1 MAEGFL
7 RQLLQERGA
16 ATVRLS
22 SAGVYSW
29 DDSPATPEAVR
40 ALEERGIDISSH
52 VARRLTRALVEEADL
67 ILAMASDHRDAV
79 QQVVPAAAD
88 RTFTIKEFVHLVADD
103 PPPAPR
109 FGDPDLLLVESVD
122 RANGV
127 RQLPNRR
134 PLTDED
140 VADPLGLGIEAF
152 RAAAW
157 ELGELCQRLA
167 NAVFGPAGAPEGEP
181 AAGAPGSDTRRGVA
195 RRREGLAMNDYAA
208 SWEALKATDPEVAD
222 AIASELR
229 RERSTLRLIASEN
242 YASPSVLAALASSMN
257 NKYAEGYPGRRYY
270 GGCEFVDVT
279 ERLAIER
286 ATRLF
291 GAEHANV
298 QPHAGAQANM
308 AVYGAFLTPGDPDQK
323 VLGLVLA
330 HGGHLT
336 HGSPVNFSGKWFSF
350 VGYEVDRDTELIDM
364 DRVRD
369 LALEHHPKMILA
381 GFTAYPRVIDFAAFR
396 QIADEVGA
404 IFMVDAAH
412 FIGLVAGGA
421 YPSPVPHAD
430 VVTFTTH
437 KTLRGPRGAMILC
450 REEHAKAIDKA
461 VFPMMQGGPL
471 EHTIAAKAVCLQE
484 AMRPEFRDYAER
496 TVRTA
501 RALASGLADQGLR
514 LVSGG
519 TDSHLAL
526 VDLQPLGMT
535 GAEAEAACEEVGIA
549 LNKNAIPFDP
559 LPPTKAS
566 GIRVGTPG
574 PATIGMDEPEMKE
587 VARIIGDVLRQPQD
601 QAVKERARQA
611 VGELMSRF
619 PVYPG

>member
-167 NAVFGPAGAPEGEP
+167 NAVFGPARATSRDAADEAGREGAMSVSGP
-181 AAGAPGSDTRRGVA
+181 AASGPAGAGGTDPRTRASRG
-195 RRREGLAMNDYAA
+195 REGLAMNDYAA

-222 AIASELR
+222 AIAAELR

-257 NKYAEGYPGRRYY
+257 NKYAEG
-270 GGCEFVDVT
+270 
-279 ERLAIER
+279 
-286 ATRLF
+286 
-291 GAEHANV
+291 
-298 QPHAGAQANM
+298 
-308 AVYGAFLTPGDPDQK
+308 
-323 VLGLVLA
+323 
-330 HGGHLT
+330 
-336 HGSPVNFSGKWFSF
+336 
-350 VGYEVDRDTELIDM
+350 
-364 DRVRD
+364 
-369 LALEHHPKMILA
+369 
-381 GFTAYPRVIDFAAFR
+381 
-396 QIADEVGA
+396 
-404 IFMVDAAH
+404 
-412 FIGLVAGGA
+412 
-421 YPSPVPHAD
+421 
-430 VVTFTTH
+430 
-437 KTLRGPRGAMILC
+437 
-450 REEHAKAIDKA
+450 
-461 VFPMMQGGPL
+461 
-471 EHTIAAKAVCLQE
+471 
-484 AMRPEFRDYAER
+484 
-496 TVRTA
+496 
-501 RALASGLADQGLR
+501 
-514 LVSGG
+514 
-519 TDSHLAL
+519 
-526 VDLQPLGMT
+526 
-535 GAEAEAACEEVGIA
+535 
-549 LNKNAIPFDP
+549 
-559 LPPTKAS
+559 
-566 GIRVGTPG
+566 
-574 PATIGMDEPEMKE
+574 
-587 VARIIGDVLRQPQD
+587 
-601 QAVKERARQA
+601 
-611 VGELMSRF
+611 
-619 PVYPG
+619 